1 MDTLRDRMLIVNALR
16 AATGPITLTELA
28 GSLRV
33 TNAVNDYPM
42 PLEHARRIMKELQ
55 AAGHAEKVG
64 RHSPARWAFTWG
76 KRPPLPDGY
85 LYRKVHGQ
93 YGVYDFVDTPLWSL
107 SGGRLTLSLDKEV
120 DPPMVVAG
128 GHLWH
133 RNISEAQARDLHR
146 RAEAA
151 GFRVE
156 SKKHDFC
163 GWSGRVRA
171 LVADAPKLAAWVA
184 KEEGALASWP
194 PR

>member
-1 MDTLRDRMLIVNALR
+1 MDTLRDRLLVVNALR
-16 AATGPITLTELA
+16 AAKDSITLVELA
-28 GSLRV
+28 GGLRV

-42 PLEHARRIMKELQ
+42 PLEHARRIMRELQ

-107 SGGRLTLSLDKEV
+107 SGGRLTLCLDQEV
-120 DPPMVVAG
+120 DPPMVAAG

-133 RNISEAQARDLHR
+133 KVMSEAQASELHR

-171 LVADAPKLAAWVA
+171 LVADAPKLAAWVS
-184 KEEGALASWP
+184 KEEGALAYWP
-194 PR
+194 AR